1 MKLIVGL
8 GNPGSEYERT
18 RHNAG
23 FMAVDRLIARY
34 GTGQTLRAR
43 FHSGVVEAHVP
54 GAGKCL
60 LQKPITYMNRS
71 GLAVIEAL
79 NFYKLDPAEDLL
91 VIVDD
96 VALPVG
102 AMRMRASGGDGGH
115 NGLGDISRVLGGV
128 DYARLRVGIGAP
140 GPVPQKDYVLRRF
153 TAEQLDELDPLLE
166 KAADATELWAREGA
180 EAAMN
185 SFNTKSAGFAPKAPS
200 ADEPSTNDAA
210 SNGAA

>member
-8 GNPGSEYERT
+8 GNPGAEYERT

-23 FMAVDRLIARY
+23 FMAVDRLIGRHAV
-34 GTGQTLRAR
+34 GAPMRAK
-43 FHSGVVEAHVP
+43 FHGGAVEASLA
-54 GAGKCL
+54 GARCL
-60 LQKPITYMNRS
+60 LLKPTTYMNRS
-71 GLAVIEAL
+71 GLSVSEAL
-79 NFYKLDPAEDLL
+79 RFFKLDAAQDLL

-102 AMRMRASGGDGGH
+102 SMRLRASGGDGGH

-128 DYARLRVGIGAP
+128 DYARMRVGIGAP
-140 GPVPQKDYVLRRF
+140 GPVPQRDYVLRRF
-153 TAEQLDELDPLLE
+153 SQEQLEELDPLLE
-166 KAADATELWAREGA
+166 KACDAAELWAREGV

-185 SFNTKSAGFAPKAPS
+185 HFNTKSVGFAPKASP
-200 ADEPSTNDAA
+200 AEQNETDTA